1 MVSGPSHPKDAP
13 FAEFGEAFAGF
24 FDPDWYVARYP
35 DVVRS
40 GTDPLVHFVHF
51 GAAECRDPNRFF
63 DSAWYLSHYPD
74 VANSGQHPLLHYLQS
89 GAAEL
94 RNPHPRFDA
103 TYYVDQHPE
112 AAANPLLYHLRHG
125 VARGWLTEKPLVIR
139 DYLPSA
145 GVSPGAP
152 PGLVVDIVIPV
163 YRGLAQTRRCI
174 GSVLA
179 DTDRPL
185 GRVIVIDDGSPEP
198 KLSAWLAA
206 LAEKGK
212 IVVLRNQRNRG
223 FVASVNIGIQAAPTN
238 DVVLLN
244 SDTEVPV
251 GWLARL
257 AGHAYA
263 TPRVASVSPFSNHA
277 TICGYPADAANPP
290 AFGLGVAELDAACRA
305 ANAGRSVELPTS
317 VGSCMYIRRMALA
330 ETGLF
335 DAEAFG
341 RGYGEENDFC
351 LRAAARGWRHLLACD
366 TFVYHRGA
374 VSFGAGAM
382 AAARAGM
389 AVLQRRYP
397 NYTRIVAQHVRRDA
411 VAPYRFAVTLE
422 LFRRSHRPTILMLS
436 HDLGGGVR
444 RHVLDL
450 IGRIGNAANCLLLQS
465 TARGAALSVPALPG
479 HPELVLPA
487 DRLSDLVLVLQSA
500 NVTRAHIHHLMS
512 MDIDARALLHRLG
525 VPFDV
530 TVHDYFAICPQV
542 NLLPVLQGTYC
553 GEPDV
558 AACNA
563 CIANRPSHGARDI
576 VSWRMSQAWQFKQ
589 AERIICPSEDV
600 RRRLARYG
608 VDRQAVVVPH
618 EPVAATAWKL
628 SPVSVAKGR
637 ALRVAVL
644 GVLAHH
650 KGAVTVLSVAAA
662 SDPAKLSVHVIGR
675 AEQELPPARLTMT
688 GEYQED
694 DLPAL
699 LASVKPHILWL
710 PAQWPETYSY
720 TLTAAIDS
728 GLPIVASRIGAF
740 PERLAGRPMTWL
752 VDAEA
757 PAEEWIDT
765 FEKVRGELTRPRRTL
780 ERDERRGVR
789 SSRSSTLSGRVIQT
803 SGDSALSGHALARP
817 RKSIADYYAQHYL
830 PAPSVRTSRQFV
842 DLRRPGRISVVAIPE
857 RFGSG
862 VLTPCAYI
870 RLLQPLSHPAI
881 GGDFDVVLADPD
893 QALHYRADIVVT
905 QRYAV
910 GEPDAIDALTRH
922 CRQHG
927 IALLYDLDDDLRRIP
942 RDHPDAAL
950 LRPRARQV
958 SRLARDADAV
968 WVSTPALADALCN
981 VRDGVRV
988 VENGIDER
996 LWLAGPPPVPPREG
1010 PVRLLFMGTMTHDAD
1025 FALVESALAR
1035 LKVVF
1040 GEFVSIDLLGISS
1053 QPALPDWVNRISMPI
1068 HAASGYPGF
1077 VNWITQQ
1084 HWDIG
1089 IAPLADTPF
1098 NRCKSALKAL
1108 DYAAL
1113 GLPILASDGPVYRG
1127 SPADGRGGW
1136 LVPDNTDAWFVA
1148 LARLV
1153 RDSALR
1159 RRLAIGAR
1167 EAVAGATLAAQAAR
1181 RRTDWLALVHR
1192 TQQPRRE
1199 SAAAA

>member
-1 MVSGPSHPKDAP
+1 LALTRRGGPDKPAGMSPDPSQPKGSP
-13 FAEFGEAFAGF
+13 FVELGEALAGF
-24 FDPDWYVARYP
+24 FDPEWYVARYP

-74 VANSGQHPLLHYLQS
+74 VAHAGQHPLLHYLQA

-112 AAANPLLYHLRHG
+112 AAGNPLLYHLRHG

-145 GVSPGAP
+145 GVCPAAP
-152 PGLVVDIVIPV
+152 PGLVVDVVIPV
-163 YRGLAQTRRCI
+163 YRGLAPTRRCI
-174 GSVLA
+174 ESVLA
-179 DTDRPL
+179 DADRPS
-185 GRVIVIDDGSPEP
+185 GRIIVVDDSSPEP
-198 KLSAWLAA
+198 KLSAWLAS
-206 LAEKGK
+206 LAAKDQ

-223 FVASVNIGIQAAPTN
+223 FVASVNIGIQAAATN

-244 SDTEVPV
+244 SDTEVPA

-277 TICGYPADAANPP
+277 TICGYPGDAANPP

-305 ANAGRSVELPTS
+305 ANAGRSVELPTG
-317 VGSCMYIRRMALA
+317 VGFCMYIRRAALA

-335 DAEAFG
+335 DAAAFG

-366 TFVYHRGA
+366 TFVYHRGS
-374 VSFGAGAM
+374 VSFGAGAT

-389 AVLQRRYP
+389 AVLERRHP

-422 LFRRSHRPTILMLS
+422 LFSRSRRPTILMLS

-450 IGRIGNAANCLLLQS
+450 IRRIGNAANCLLMQS

-487 DRLSDLVLVLQSA
+487 DRLSDLVRVLQSA
-500 NVTRAHIHHLMS
+500 KVTRAHIHHLMS

-558 AACNA
+558 AGCNA

-576 VSWRMSQAWQFKQ
+576 VSWRVSQAWQFKE
-589 AERIICPSEDV
+589 ADRIFCPSEDV

-608 VDRQAVVVPH
+608 LDARAIVVPH
-618 EPVAATAWKL
+618 EPVGAAPWKV
-628 SPVSVAKGR
+628 SPPSAAKGR

-675 AEQELPPARLTMT
+675 TEQELPPARLTIT
-688 GEYQED
+688 GEYRED

-699 LASVKPHILWL
+699 LARVKPHILWL

-720 TLTAAIDS
+720 TLSAAIES

-740 PERLAGRPMTWL
+740 PERLAGRPLTWL
-752 VDAEA
+752 VDPAA

-765 FEKVRGELTRPRRTL
+765 FEKVRGELSRPRRAP
-780 ERDERRGVR
+780 G
-789 SSRSSTLSGRVIQT
+789 
-803 SGDSALSGHALARP
+803 AARKP
-817 RKSIADYYAQHYL
+817 VADYYAEHYL
-830 PAPSVRTSRQFV
+830 RAPSVRASRHLV
-842 DLRRPGRISVVAIPE
+842 DLRRPGRITVVAIPE

-870 RLLQPLSHPAI
+870 RLLQPLDHPAI
-881 GGDFDVVLADPD
+881 GGDFDVVLADAE
-893 QALHYRADIVVT
+893 QALHYRADVVVT

-910 GEPDAIDALTRH
+910 GGLDAIDALIRH
-922 CRQHG
+922 CREHDM
-927 IALLYDLDDDLRRIP
+927 ALLYDLDDDLRRIP

-950 LRPRARQV
+950 LRPRAKQV
-958 SRLARDADAV
+958 SRLVRDADAV
-968 WVSTPALADALCN
+968 WVSTPALADAL
-981 VRDGVRV
+981 RGMREGARI

-996 LWLAGPPPVPPREG
+996 LWLAGAPPVPPREG
-1010 PVRLLFMGTMTHDAD
+1010 PVRVLFMGTMTHDAD
-1025 FALVESALAR
+1025 LALVADALAR
-1035 LKVVF
+1035 LKAVF
-1040 GEFVSIDLLGISS
+1040 GDFVSIDVLGISG
-1053 QPALPDWVNRISMPI
+1053 QPNLPDWVNRVSMPI

-1098 NRCKSALKAL
+1098 NRCKSALKTL
-1108 DYAAL
+1108 DYAAI
-1113 GLPILASDGPVYRG
+1113 GLPILASDARVYRG
-1127 SPADGRGGW
+1127 SPADGPGGW

-1153 RDSALR
+1153 RDGTLR
-1159 RRLAIGAR
+1159 RQLAKGAR
-1167 EAVAGATLAAQAAR
+1167 DAVAGATLAAQATR
-1181 RRTDWLALVHR
+1181 RRAAWLALAQR
-1192 TQQPRRE
+1192 SRRE
-1199 SAAAA
+1199 PAEAA